1 MIVLCAREDV
11 DNLESAC
18 FNAVDLCNRLG
29 VGLDLDFKGHLIAA
43 RPGAHPYNL
52 AQAYKRENG
61 L

>member
-1 MIVLCAREDV
+1 MIVLSAREDV
-11 DNLESAC
+11 ADLESTC

-29 VGLDLDFKGHLIAA
+29 VGIDLDFKGHLIEA

-52 AQAYKRENG
+52 AQTYKRENG